1 MKMYQLGSTQAQITK
16 LRTALEAGSTPINQ
30 IKRPPGMENRVYA
43 AKLYRLASCE
53 AKYRRLL
60 SEGLQKWHNSKNL
73 TA

>member
-1 MKMYQLGSTQAQITK
+1 MKMYKMQMAQGQILK
-16 LRTALEAGSTPINQ
+16 LRASLEAGSTPVNQ
-30 IKRPPGMENRVYA
+30 IKRPPGMETRVYE

-60 SEGLQKWHNSKNL
+60 SEGLQKWHNSQNL